1 MNEQQARRI
10 AEESVERADTI
21 GRLIGGDLMV
31 GLDLEGKFWVACND
45 ETVNCLTEQEA
56 IDIIVENLTGGEE

>member
-1 MNEQQARRI
+1 MNNNQPRSITQSWLQQWVAANR
-10 AEESVERADTI
+10 
-21 GRLIGGDLMV
+21 GDLMV
-31 GLDLEGKFWVACND
+31 GIDLEGKFWVACND